1 MADDRHDDAS
11 QEGSPQKHSLPTD
24 IETTGTSEAADHAG
38 VAEGGT
44 ADDQQTVD
52 QQTVGEPSVPS
63 HEPFRAFSAADD
75 SHDDA
80 SHLEANRISGTA
92 DDAGSGDAS
101 GAADDRQPIDEQ
113 PAPPRAPSRALSAV
127 IAAVT
132 GAVAA
137 GLVVGGMQ
145 LAGWPPSSSA
155 PPSSAPPPQAQVSM
169 AQFGDLSNRVARVE
183 STASRPAAPTPDP
196 AAAAR
201 ISALEKSVASLR
213 DELATVRGQSDS
225 LAATLK
231 EGTAVLP
238 READDAS
245 DLAAINARLAQVEQA
260 TQTLTAEATKHDAA
274 PADDVPLRRAV
285 AATLL
290 NVSVR
295 HGQPYGDLLA
305 ASKALVA
312 DPDTLKP
319 LEVFADSGVPSATVL
334 CRELLAI
341 VPKLAPAPAPVMATT
356 GSTIVDRLQ
365 EGAARLV
372 RIERI
377 DGSHTESASAV
388 VARIAASAR
397 QNDVATAKAELNA
410 LPPADR
416 TAAEPWLARA
426 DAHDAALAA
435 SRQFA
440 ADAMTALTKPA
451 P

>member
-11 QEGSPQKHSLPTD
+11 QGGSSHKHSLPTD
-24 IETTGTSEAADHAG
+24 IETTGTSGAADHAG
-38 VAEGGT
+38 GAAGGT
-44 ADDQQTVD
+44 ADDQQTV
-52 QQTVGEPSVPS
+52 GEQSVPS

-75 SHDDA
+75 
-80 SHLEANRISGTA
+80 
-92 DDAGSGDAS
+92 DAGSGDAS
-101 GAADDRQPIDEQ
+101 GATDHQPPEQ
-113 PAPPRAPSRALSAV
+113 PRAPSRTLSAV

-132 GAVAA
+132 GAIAA
-137 GLVVGGMQ
+137 GLVVGGAW
-145 LAGWPPSSSA
+145 LADWPPSSSA
-155 PPSSAPPPQAQVSM
+155 PSAPQVSLV
-169 AQFGDLSNRVARVE
+169 QFGDLSNRVASVE
-183 STASRPAAPTPDP
+183 SMASRPAASAPDP
-196 AAAAR
+196 ATAAR

-213 DELATVRGQSDS
+213 GELATVRGQSDK
-225 LAATLK
+225 LAAALK
-231 EGTAVLP
+231 DGAAVP
-238 READDAS
+238 HDAGEAS
-245 DLAAINARLAQVEQA
+245 DLAAISARLAQVEQTA
-260 TQTLTAEATKHDAA
+260 QTLTAETAKHDAA

-295 HGQPYGDLLA
+295 QGQPYGDLLA
-305 ASKALVA
+305 ASKALIA

-334 CRELLAI
+334 SRELLAI

-356 GSTIVDRLQ
+356 GSSIVDRLQ

-397 QNDVATAKAELNA
+397 QNDVAAAKAELNA

-416 TAAEPWLARA
+416 TAAEPWIAKA
-426 DAHDAALAA
+426 DANDAALAA

-440 ADAMTALTKPA
+440 ADAMAALTKPA

>member
-11 QEGSPQKHSLPTD
+11 QGGSSQKHSLPTD

-38 VAEGGT
+38 AAGGA
-44 ADDQQTVD
+44 ADDR
-52 QQTVGEPSVPS
+52 QTVGEQSVPS
-63 HEPFRAFSAADD
+63 HEPFRASSAADD
-75 SHDDA
+75 RHDDA

-101 GAADDRQPIDEQ
+101 AAADDRQAVGEQ

-137 GLVVGGMQ
+137 GLVVGGAW
-145 LAGWPPSSSA
+145 LADWPPSSS
-155 PPSSAPPPQAQVSM
+155 SAPSAAPQAQVSM
-169 AQFGDLSNRVARVE
+169 AEFGALSNRVASVE
-183 STASRPAAPTPDP
+183 SKASRPAAPVPDP
-196 AAAAR
+196 AVAAR
-201 ISALEKSVASLR
+201 IDALGKSVVSLR
-213 DELATVRGQSDS
+213 GELATVRGQSDK
-225 LAATLK
+225 LAAALK
-231 EGTAVLP
+231 DGAAVP
-238 READDAS
+238 HEADQTS
-245 DLAAINARLAQVEQA
+245 DLAAISARLAQVEHQVEQT

-377 DGSHTESASAV
+377 DASPADSTGAV
-388 VARIAASAR
+388 VARITASAR
-397 QNDVATAKAELNA
+397 QNDVAAARAELNA

-416 TAAEPWLARA
+416 TTAEPWIAKA
-426 DAHDAALAA
+426 DAYDAALAA

-440 ADAMTALTKPA
+440 ADAMAALTKPA

>member
-101 GAADDRQPIDEQ
+101 GAADDRQPIGEQ

-155 PPSSAPPPQAQVSM
+155 PPSSATPPQAQVSM

-231 EGTAVLP
+231 EGTATP
-238 READDAS
+238 READEAS

-295 HGQPYGDLLA
+295 QGQPYGDLLA
-305 ASKALVA
+305 ASKTLVA
-312 DPDTLKP
+312 DPETLKP
-319 LEVFADSGVPSATVL
+319 LEAFADSGIPSATVL

-341 VPKLAPAPAPVMATT
+341 VPKLAPAPPVMATT
-356 GSTIVDRLQ
+356 GSSIVNRLQ

-377 DGSHTESASAV
+377 DGSHTESAGAV

-397 QNDVATAKAELNA
+397 QNDVAAAKAELNA

-416 TAAEPWLARA
+416 AAAEPWIAKV
-426 DAHDAALAA
+426 DANDAALAA

-440 ADAMTALTKPA
+440 ADAMAALTKPA